1 MVINFIYNSCI
12 LLLKIIYFQLLTKL
26 FGNTFVEFDLQKQWY
41 TVHNVFFALE
51 KSLKKS
57 LSSNNLIFPVDHS
70 EKLKKL
76 IFEKAYTRINTV
88 ILNVYSIPNTYTYHT

>member
-76 IFEKAYTRINTV
+76 ITQNFEYDIYLV
-88 ILNVYSIPNTYTYHT
+88 IRQIRLI